1 MLINLLRKMTLSS
14 QNYLVFSEISAI
26 IILFHLSSQEV
37 EVLKRY
43 QVLLPDW
50 LEDYHK
56 FLVNKYDLSF
66 SEVLR
71 IALCIEVLT
80 MVPLLYPGY
89 KPEFDPKKIA
99 SLIQKKLSEKMDQEE
114 LYRLMSK
121 IYFEA
126 RKAVEYRLNQEKKQK
141 KK

>member
-1 MLINLLRKMTLSS
+1 M
-14 QNYLVFSEISAI
+14 
-26 IILFHLSSQEV
+26 
-37 EVLKRY
+37 LKRY

-56 FLVNKYDLSF
+56 FLVDRYDLSF

-80 MVPLLYPGY
+80 IVPLLCPDY
-89 KPEFDPKKIA
+89 KPGITAEEISK
-99 SLIQKKLSEKMDQEE
+99 LIKKKLDDKMDQDE
-114 LYRLMSK
+114 LHKFASK

-126 RKAVEYRLNQEKKQK
+126 RKAVEHRLAKEKKQK
-141 KK
+141 KKKN